1 MSAFKKLALVTA
13 MAALPMSG
21 FAMEALDDATMSGI
35 TGQDGLTVTINV
47 PTSTLD
53 ILIHD
58 ADGFNGASLS
68 GAAGAIVIEDMSL
81 TTGAGGIVLNIDA
94 DGNGTDPVLN
104 VGVVIGSG
112 TVIHTGNISV
122 DTSTGMGNGISANQS
137 ATILSDMTITLGQVN
152 LNIQLGAAEAQGSM
166 IAMNTVITGGINIA
180 NFALA
185 DASSAETISVA
196 NIALF
201 DTGGTDL
208 TVADVTVDVE
218 AAGLV
223 IALNSVGDAANGV
236 GMQLTGVKLG
246 SAPAIG
252 NIEILGLNLSGT
264 TITVAGH

>member
-1 MSAFKKLALVTA
+1 MLLFVRALLQRRRSKTKVNNPIIKHVCAHEENNMSAFKKLALVTA

-104 VGVVIGSG
+104 VGVVIG
-112 TVIHTGNISV
+112 
-122 DTSTGMGNGISANQS
+122 
-137 ATILSDMTITLGQVN
+137 
-152 LNIQLGAAEAQGSM
+152 
-166 IAMNTVITGGINIA
+166 
-180 NFALA
+180 
-185 DASSAETISVA
+185 
-196 NIALF
+196 
-201 DTGGTDL
+201 
-208 TVADVTVDVE
+208 
-218 AAGLV
+218 AG
-223 IALNSVGDAANGV
+223 
-236 GMQLTGVKLG
+236 
-246 SAPAIG
+246 
-252 NIEILGLNLSGT
+252 
-264 TITVAGH
+264 